1 MQFSAVNIT
10 NNYLS
15 FIKKII
21 TSEAE
26 LSFNSQMWKNSIG
39 EREIINGK
47 TGENGGKRKKE
58 HMVDI
63 L

>member
-15 FIKKII
+15 LIKKII

-26 LSFNSQMWKNSIG
+26 MSFNSQMWKNSIG

-58 HMVDI
+58 HKVDI